1 MLKILVV
8 DDEAAQRDTLC
19 RGIRLM
25 GHHCLPAADSREA
38 LAQLDVRPPDV
49 LVTDMTMPGGSGL
62 QLITRARRLR
72 PGLPVIIISGLL
84 SNSDLEAARDLGIP
98 VLQKPFD
105 PDQLQDAIQGLTR
118 GRPCR

>member
-1 MLKILVV
+1 
-8 DDEAAQRDTLC
+8 
-19 RGIRLM
+19 M